1 MHLRLALP
9 SVGNP
14 PCQCSQQTS
23 VPTHNPHGVVLDCH
37 RARLACGR
45 SSMCYSLLFG
55 LSPPHTHARDTIRII
70 CKRTVMLTIRPTD
83 MAAPAKQFLSS
94 NTHLPVVMFQVL
106 SPIPVTVVIP
116 RCCHR
121 YHDDFACNLRTQVAG
136 SNIAAAIPTALC
148 RQPTH
153 DRLWAH
159 LRVFPLTHPDERR
172 RRACPGN
179 RTRSCPM
186 SRSRTWT
193 RPRCIA
199 LRCVNVLEHVKTCW
213 YMSKRARMCWNV
225 RERVGK
231 YCNALKCVEKR
242 CWSV

>member
-1 MHLRLALP
+1 MHFRLALP

-70 CKRTVMLTIRPTD
+70 CERTVMLTIRPTD
-83 MAAPAKQFLSS
+83 MPAPAKQFLSS

-121 YHDDFACNLRTQVAG
+121 YHDDFASNLRTQVAG

-148 RQPTH
+148 RQPTTTGYGPIYASSH
-153 DRLWAH
+153 S
-159 LRVFPLTHPDERR
+159 LTRMSAAAEHA
-172 RRACPGN
+172 RATVHGHARCQGAEHG
-179 RTRSCPM
+179 RGQDV
-186 SRSRTWT
+186 SRSG
-193 RPRCIA
+193 
-199 LRCVNVLEHVKTCW
+199 V
-213 YMSKRARMCWNV
+213 
-225 RERVGK
+225 
-231 YCNALKCVEKR
+231 
-242 CWSV
+242 